1 MKKALT
7 LALVIMS
14 LTTQA
19 QDSTYQL
26 SVPPVRISIDIP
38 DVVINGTKLKR
49 KATLFT
55 MTYNQS
61 AKYLALSWTVSYYAD
76 SAGSYGQ
83 SLAEIAPSYS
93 RESIADNNTFVNPA
107 TGEILTAD
115 SAGHY
120 SMNYMG
126 QYDWFNM
133 LAENQTIQVHN
144 LIRQYGYMITD
155 WKN

>member
-1 MKKALT
+1 MKKVIAV
-7 LALVIMS
+7 ALVIIS
-14 LTTQA
+14 LSAQA

-26 SVPPVRISIDIP
+26 SVPHVQISIDIP
-38 DVVINGTKLKR
+38 DVLINGTKLKR

-61 AKYLALSWTVSYYAD
+61 AKYLALSWTVSYWSDSSGFYGKALAD
-76 SAGSYGQ
+76 
-83 SLAEIAPSYS
+83 IAPSYS

-107 TGEILTAD
+107 TGAVLTAD
-115 SAGHY
+115 SSGHY
-120 SMNYMG
+120 PMNYMG

-133 LAENQTIQVHN
+133 LAENQPLQVHD
-144 LIRQYGYMITD
+144 LIRQYGYMITE